1 VRVDIIRIAVKLKAP
16 DPAAVTAEY
25 TLRRLMPAE
34 CPVCLE
40 RYDLWEFHVSRG
52 GRESVSEVVG
62 HFTDIVNPNKQKFIF
77 LEEASSIPL
86 TLPGENPELTWVGI
100 VISDHDNS
108 ISENWTSVMVKRGFP
123 VEKVRFETLWRL
135 AWPSGT
141 PPLRAEAMAMAVS
154 ESTTRNSGLLGNP
167 VSQSITLQRGI

>member
-1 VRVDIIRIAVKLKAP
+1 VRVDRILIAVKLKAP

-25 TLRRLMPAE
+25 TLRRLMPDE
-34 CPVCLE
+34 CPARLE

-62 HFTDIVNPNKQKFIF
+62 HFTDIVNPNKQKFTF
-77 LEEASSIPL
+77 LEDSADF
-86 TLPGENPELTWVGI
+86 LPGENPDLTWVGI

-108 ISENWTSVMVKRGFP
+108 KSENWTSVMVKRGFP

-135 AWPSGT
+135 AWSSGT
-141 PPLRAEAMAMAVS
+141 PQDRAEAMAMAVS
-154 ESTTRNSGLLGNP
+154 VSTTRNSGLLGNP